1 MDRTKSGIISFN
13 KNFSTTTSA
22 PIEQQ
27 NSYSL
32 RLLIDKSSIEA
43 FDGNGKFAMTNL
55 VFPEEPYNGMK
66 FHCNIGSFRISSIK
80 IHKLGK

>member
-1 MDRTKSGIISFN
+1 MDRTKSGIASFN
-13 KNFSTTTSA
+13 NNFATITSA

-27 NSYSL
+27 KKYSL

-55 VFPEEPYNGMK
+55 VFPEEPYNGIK
-66 FHCNIGSFRISSIK
+66 FHCDNGSFRINSMK
-80 IHKLGK
+80 IHQLGK